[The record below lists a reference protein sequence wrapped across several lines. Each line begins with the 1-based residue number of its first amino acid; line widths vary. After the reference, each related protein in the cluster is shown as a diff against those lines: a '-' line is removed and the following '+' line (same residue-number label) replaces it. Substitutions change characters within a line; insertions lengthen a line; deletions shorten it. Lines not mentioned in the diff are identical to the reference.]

1 MFLLFLYKDTKKLRI
16 ENRELRI
23 ISYFCSKYTI
33 MEEIQIW
40 IEQLVETCGVTGDT
54 VNFVTHTILVLL
66 AFALAFL
73 AGWLCS
79 KLLIPIVLRLT
90 KKTETKWDDV
100 MFNERVLKSACSI
113 VPAIVIWQLL
123 PWTFF
128 DFPTVREVLTRLTGI
143 YITIMS
149 ARTLI
154 VFSDSMKQLESN
166 TQRSARQQYMH
177 SLCGVLKIIIIFIA
191 VIVVV
196 AIIIDKNPATLF
208 AGLGAASAILMLAF
222 QDTIKGLVAG
232 IRLTSNDMLHVGDWI
247 TVASAGANGRVE
259 DITLTTVKVRNFDN
273 TIVTVSPQTLV
284 DGSFQ
289 NWIGMEQN
297 EGRKQSRRIFFDFR
311 SIHLDDD
318 GVANITKFRTHLE
331 QWLRENPKVMG
342 DKNPLVRHAEASQG
356 GCCMELT
363 FWLHA
368 QAWNDFEHDTADIME
383 YVFAAAN
390 EYGLRI
396 FQQFPDQKPTPC
408 PSRSGG
414 EL

>member
-1 MFLLFLYKDTKKLRI
+1 
-16 ENRELRI
+16 
-23 ISYFCSKYTI
+23 

-40 IEQLVETCGVTGDT
+40 IEQLVEACGVTGYT
-54 VNFVTHTILVLL
+54 VNWVTHTVLVVI

-73 AGWLCS
+73 AGWLCR
-79 KLLIPIVLRLT
+79 KLLIPIVLKLA
-90 KKTETKWDDV
+90 KKTEARWDDV
-100 MFNERVLKSACSI
+100 MFNERVLKSLCNI

-149 ARTLI
+149 MRTMI
-154 VFSDSMKQLESN
+154 VFIDSMKLLETN
-166 TQRSARQQYMH
+166 GQRSARRQYMH
-177 SLCGVLKIIIIFIA
+177 SLCGVLKIVIIFIA
-191 VIVVV
+191 IIVVV
-196 AIIIDKNPATLF
+196 AIIVDKNPSTLF
-208 AGLGAASAILMLAF
+208 AGLGAASAIRMLAF

-247 TVASAGANGRVE
+247 TVPSAGANGRVE
-259 DITLTTVKVRNFDN
+259 DISLTIVKVRNFDN
-273 TIVTVSPQTLV
+273 TIVTVTPQTLV

-289 NWIGMEQN
+289 NWMGMEQN
-297 EGRKQSRRIFFDFR
+297 EGRKQTRRVFIDFR

-318 GVANITKFRTHLE
+318 GVANITKFRKHLE
-331 QWLRENPKVMG
+331 QWLKENPKVMG
-342 DKNPLVRHAEASQG
+342 KKNPLVRHADATQG
-356 GCCMELT
+356 GCCLELT

-368 QAWNDFEHDTADIME
+368 QAWNDFEHDAADIME

-396 FQQFPDQKPTPC
+396 YQQFPDQ
-408 PSRSGG
+408 
-414 EL
+414 EH

>member
-1 MFLLFLYKDTKKLRI
+1 
-16 ENRELRI
+16 
-23 ISYFCSKYTI
+23 

-273 TIVTVSPQTLV
+273 TIVTVSPKL
-284 DGSFQ
+284 
-289 NWIGMEQN
+289 
-297 EGRKQSRRIFFDFR
+297 
-311 SIHLDDD
+311 
-318 GVANITKFRTHLE
+318 
-331 QWLRENPKVMG
+331 WLTVHSKTG
-342 DKNPLVRHAEASQG
+342 L
-356 GCCMELT
+356 
-363 FWLHA
+363 
-368 QAWNDFEHDTADIME
+368 AWNRTRDVSNRAVSSLTSALSIWMTT
-383 YVFAAAN
+383 VWPILPNSARIWN
-390 EYGLRI
+390 NGCVRILRLWATKI
-396 FQQFPDQKPTPC
+396 RWYDMLRPRKVAVVW
-408 PSRSGG
+408 S
-414 EL
+414 

>member
-1 MFLLFLYKDTKKLRI
+1 MILFV
-16 ENRELRI
+16 
-23 ISYFCSKYTI
+23 
-33 MEEIQIW
+33 METIQIW
-40 IEQLVETCGVTGDT
+40 IEQLVMACGVTGDT
-54 VNFVTHTILVLL
+54 VNWVTHTILVVI

-73 AGWLCS
+73 SGWLCR
-79 KLLIPIVLRLT
+79 KFLIPVVLKLT
-90 KKTETKWDDV
+90 KKTEARWDDV
-100 MFNERVLKSACSI
+100 MFSERVLKSACSI
-113 VPAIVIWQLL
+113 IPAIVIWQLL

-149 ARTLI
+149 ARTII
-154 VFSDSMKQLESN
+154 VFTDSMKQLEPN
-166 TQRSARQQYMH
+166 TQRSSRLQYMH
-177 SLCGVLKIIIIFIA
+177 TLCGVLKIIIIFIA

-196 AIIIDKNPATLF
+196 AIVIDKNPATLF

-222 QDTIKGLVAG
+222 QDTIKGLAAG

-259 DITLTTVKVRNFDN
+259 EITLTMVKVRNFDN
-273 TIVTVSPQTLV
+273 TIVTVAPQTLV

-289 NWIGMEQN
+289 NWVGMEQN

-311 SIHLDDD
+311 SIRLDDD
-318 GVANITKFRTHLE
+318 GVANITKFRKHLE
-331 QWLRENPKVMG
+331 QWLRENPKVIG
-342 DKNPLVRHAEASQG
+342 EKNPLVRQAEASQG
-356 GCCMELT
+356 GCCLELT

-383 YVFAAAN
+383 YVFAASN

-396 FQQFPDQKPTPC
+396 YQQFPNQED
-408 PSRSGG
+408 
-414 EL
+414 